1 MRRLLESA
9 RRSGACMALRLR
21 VEAPMGKR
29 SLSVRVPLALY
40 EEAGSP
46 CEGEALSDG
55 AYRLLFWEEECAECR
70 RRAARIQG
78 ISPNSTRALVQKLT
92 LRGFS
97 KEMAVESVL
106 SLKRLGYL
114 NEEDQLSRLVELA
127 AKKYWPQRKLL
138 LALLRKGYGR
148 EDALGAMERAN
159 YRDHAVA
166 QRLLEAKLPHDA
178 TEEEKQ
184 LLLAKYGF
192 WQEA

>member
-1 MRRLLESA
+1 MRRLLESV
-9 RRSGACMALRLR
+9 RRSGASMALRLR
-21 VEAPMGKR
+21 VETPMGKR
-29 SLSVRVPLALY
+29 TLSVRVPPALY
-40 EEAGSP
+40 GEAGSP
-46 CEGEALSDG
+46 EKGEALSPE
-55 AYRLLFWEEECAECR
+55 AYRLLFWEEESAECR

-78 ISPNSTRALVQKLT
+78 ISPISARALVQKLT
-92 LRGFS
+92 LRGFPA
-97 KEMAVESVL
+97 EIAEESVL

-148 EDALGAMERAN
+148 EDALGAMESAN

-166 QRLLEAKLPHDA
+166 QRLMEAKLPRDA
-178 TEEEKQ
+178 TEEEKR

>member
-1 MRRLLESA
+1 
-9 RRSGACMALRLR
+9 
-21 VEAPMGKR
+21 MGKR
-29 SLSVRVPLALY
+29 TLSVRVPLALY
-40 EEAGSP
+40 KEAGSP
-46 CEGEALSDG
+46 REGEMLSPE
-55 AYRLLFWEEECAECR
+55 AYRLLFWEEESAECR

-92 LRGFS
+92 LRGFP
-97 KEMAVESVL
+97 KEVAEQSVL

-127 AKKYWPQRKLL
+127 AKKYWPRKKLL

-148 EDALGAMERAN
+148 EDALRAMERAD
-159 YRDHAVA
+159 YRDRDVA
-166 QRLLEAKLPHDA
+166 ERLLEAKLPRDA